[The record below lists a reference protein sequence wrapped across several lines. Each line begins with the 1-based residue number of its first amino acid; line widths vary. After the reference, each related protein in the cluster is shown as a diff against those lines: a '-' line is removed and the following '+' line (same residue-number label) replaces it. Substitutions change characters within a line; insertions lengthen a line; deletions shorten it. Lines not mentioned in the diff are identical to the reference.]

1 MCSRLLHLYS
11 ELRPQKRVMFRFLWL
26 EHFALAEQENTS
38 YLYLLIR
45 FFFPLA
51 LGQEACR
58 LFCKL
63 TGVSVA
69 GLSKTGIAIYLYVRL
84 CKTAGDHSHFLAV
97 RGGGAITE
105 CSDRPVRL
113 VEGMV
118 LILQY
123 LN

>member
-11 ELRPQKRVMFRFLWL
+11 ELCPQKRVMFRFLWL

-45 FFFPLA
+45 LFFPLA

-84 CKTAGDHSHFLAV
+84 QEITVIFL
-97 RGGGAITE
+97 
-105 CSDRPVRL
+105 L
-113 VEGMV
+113 
-118 LILQY
+118 
-123 LN
+123 